1 MQMQPGGTDQQ
12 QYELMVLR
20 SERDVAVAQRD
31 SLLRERDELLAVVA
45 AALNPLDASEP
56 VAPAVA
62 AQLAP
67 LQARLIAVT
76 TERDLLAAERAACK
90 C

>member
-1 MQMQPGGTDQQ
+1 M
-12 QYELMVLR
+12 QYELAVLR
-20 SERDVAVAQRD
+20 SERDMAIAQRD

-45 AALNPLDASEP
+45 AALNPLDAPES

-62 AQLAP
+62 ELLAP